1 MSDTLY
7 DLFQS
12 NFPADRARP
21 FLEVPGGRT
30 WSYADLEEQTARLE
44 ACASLAG
51 EACAWSPGCQ
61 TRPEATPVVPGES
74 SL

>member
-21 FLEVPGGRT
+21 FLEVPGDRT
-30 WSYADLEEQTARLE
+30 WSYADLEEETTRLE
-44 ACASLAG
+44 ACGGARRGGQVRSR
-51 EACAWSPGCQ
+51 
-61 TRPEATPVVPGES
+61 RPMWALQIPAYRS
-74 SL
+74 H